1 MIFDIKVVVNREVF
15 VEQKF
20 NRVKSG
26 LPQNKYTDNQI
37 RAKLR
42 QEYSYRLSNRKN
54 NYISVNSYVIRQL
67 YWHLLS
73 GILYIQ
79 LKDCQK

>member
-1 MIFDIKVVVNREVF
+1 MIFDIKVVVIMGCGQSHFVENQEVF

-20 NRVKSG
+20 NRAKSG

-54 NYISVNSYVIRQL
+54 NSDNYISRDD
-67 YWHLLS
+67 WKK
-73 GILYIQ
+73 ILV
-79 LKDCQK
+79 